1 MVATY
6 FQTAEMDFRI
16 LELYRTFN
24 SCDMAIIKF
33 SKREYSFRLG
43 WYLSYIDQLE
53 RSGKVSGKIHS
64 NKLKTD
70 PEYRLMHSKK
80 TSEMH
85 KKIKFNYNTFQG
97 KTHSEETKLKM
108 SNNRKNKGLG
118 NQNWKFRKNVKNKI

>member
-1 MVATY
+1 
-6 FQTAEMDFRI
+6 
-16 LELYRTFN
+16 
-24 SCDMAIIKF
+24 
-33 SKREYSFRLG
+33 
-43 WYLSYIDQLE
+43 
-53 RSGKVSGKIHS
+53 
-64 NKLKTD
+64 
-70 PEYRLMHSKK
+70 MHSKK